1 MTAYFAGINGSQ
13 ENDPG
18 VWHVPCGT
26 TMPDLSFSTSAG
38 SSIIPGAAFLTETNP
53 VSLDGSALTV
63 NTDSKRYL
71 SFASGSCFILIFVTV
86 CATRLGVAWDGP
98 GSIGTPFFA
107 THYVIFNQ
115 QELSISFALQA

>member
-1 MTAYFAGINGSQ
+1 MAAYFAGIAGSQ
-13 ENDPG
+13 EDSPG

-26 TMPDLSFSTSAG
+26 KMPDLTFSTSAG
-38 SSIIPGAAFLTETNP
+38 SSIIPGAAFLTETSP
-53 VSLDGSALTV
+53 VGLDGSAVIV
-63 NTDSKRYL
+63 NTNSKLYPDL
-71 SFASGSCFILIFVTV
+71 ALLPPCILISVIV
-86 CATRLGVAWDGP
+86 CATRLGVASDGA